1 MIPDVKIRPYTEH
14 DHDGLLRV
22 VHDLQA
28 SEHVLF
34 PRMKSPGE
42 LGSEYVASVLAEVEK
57 HGGALLVAEAD
68 SLVAGYCSLLTHC
81 DSGEDYD
88 ESFYSYAYV
97 GDLGVLK
104 SHRSRGIGAALLY
117 QAEAI
122 ARREGLPWLR
132 LSVLAANSA
141 GRRFYQRL
149 GFNEHLIEMEKP
161 L

>member
-14 DHDGLLRV
+14 DHDGMLQV
-22 VHDLQA
+22 VYHLQA
-28 SEHVLF
+28 SEFAHF
-34 PRMKSPGE
+34 PRMKSPSD
-42 LGSEYVASVLAEVEK
+42 LGPDYVASVLAEVKK
-57 HGGALLVAEAD
+57 HRGTLLVAEAD
-68 SLVAGYCSLLTHC
+68 SLVAGYCALLTYC

-97 GDLGVLK
+97 SDLGVRE
-104 SHRSRGIGAALLY
+104 SHRNRGIGAALLHH
-117 QAEAI
+117 AEAI

-141 GRRFYQRL
+141 GRRLYQRL